1 MILVTARGGWVPVLL
16 LIPCLMLAV
25 GCGRPSQESQV
36 AQLTKAPLAPLEK
49 SQADLPL
56 EPQVEPAPMQALAG
70 PTPPQ
75 TRPAEFT
82 FLVYGDTRSF
92 PEVHR
97 ECVAQLLRHTDA
109 SFVCHTGD
117 MVGDGSKWSQWEQFL
132 EITAPL
138 RQRMPY
144 CAAIGNHDLPR
155 ENAVRAMRQMPGIPP
170 DVNESATY
178 YGFDAGFLRIAM
190 LDSESM
196 IKGDDRQYE
205 WARAFFAQ
213 APDRFKIIML
223 HRPLWSPGPNGSC
236 GIIREKLLPIIR
248 ETGVR
253 LMFTAHDHMY
263 YRTYREGLTQVITAG
278 GGAPLYDVESPQVI
292 IEGDVLNKT
301 HHYCRVDVRLD
312 AVTVTALD
320 YEGRVIDQFH
330 LAR

>member
-1 MILVTARGGWVPVLL
+1 MAGHRVRVWVLL
-16 LIPCLMLAV
+16 CVACVSGAV
-25 GCGRPSQESQV
+25 GCAREGDELRTPEVPQAAHRVLSPPTPEPAAMQ
-36 AQLTKAPLAPLEK
+36 APLP
-49 SQADLPL
+49 P
-56 EPQVEPAPMQALAG
+56 PPPPAGL
-70 PTPPQ
+70 
-75 TRPAEFT
+75 T
-82 FLVYGDTRSF
+82 FLVYGDTRSN
-92 PEVHR
+92 PQIHR
-97 ECVAQLLRHTDA
+97 QCVAQLVRHTDA

-117 MVGDGSKWSQWEQFL
+117 MVGDGSQWSLWEQFL
-132 EITAPL
+132 EITEPL
-138 RQRMPY
+138 RTRLPF
-144 CAAIGNHDLPR
+144 CSAIGNHDLPR

-170 DVNESATY
+170 DVSESATY
-178 YGFDAGFLRIAM
+178 YGFDAGFVRIAM

-196 IKGDDRQYE
+196 IGGDDRQCE
-205 WARAFFAQ
+205 WVRAFFAQ

-236 GIIREKLLPIIR
+236 GIIREKLVPIIR

-278 GGAPLYDVESPQVI
+278 GGAPLYDVESPEVI

-320 YEGRVIDQFH
+320 YEGRVIDRFH